1 MSQVDPSTMSR
12 SQQMR
17 EVFKLT
23 RAVEPTLPLLLAATF
38 IGSGAVGFVLGWLLP
53 GTGIYN
59 PIFGVVF
66 GLILGVLGTLLM
78 FSRRAQRAAYAR
90 LEGQTG
96 GAASALAMLRR
107 GWNNTPAVGFDKN
120 QNLVHRVVGPPGVVL
135 VGEGS
140 SPSRVRALL
149 AAEKR
154 KHQRVL
160 PEVPI
165 TEIVV
170 GNGPDETPIKRL
182 NASLMKMKR
191 QVKPYEITDI
201 LNRLKALDANRGTL
215 PMPKG
220 PMPTSTKGLRQN
232 MRGR

>member
-1 MSQVDPSTMSR
+1 MSQSDPSTMSR
-12 SQQMR
+12 SQQML

-23 RAVEPTLPLLLAATF
+23 RSVEPTLPLLLAATF
-38 IGSGAVGFVLGWLLP
+38 VVSGAVGFVLGWFLP
-53 GTGIYN
+53 GTGLFN
-59 PIFGVVF
+59 WVFAVLGLVVF
-66 GLILGVLGTLLM
+66 GVLGTLLV
-78 FSRRAQRAAYAR
+78 FSRRAQKAAYTR

-96 GAASALAMLRR
+96 GAASALTMLRR
-107 GWNNTPAVGFDKN
+107 GWQNTPAVGFDKN

-135 VGEGS
+135 VGEGT

-149 AAEKR
+149 AAERR

-160 PEVPI
+160 PDTPI
-165 TEIVV
+165 NEIVV
-170 GNGPDETPIKRL
+170 GNGEGETPIKSL
-182 NASLMKMKR
+182 NSTLTKMKR

-201 LNRLKALDANRGTL
+201 LNRLKALDATRGTL

-220 PMPTSTKGLRQN
+220 PVPTSMKGLRGN